1 MDTDSLYRRL
11 DTIEWMMT
19 LPPGENDFKIEAA
32 INNCKEEGRSQ
43 KDIIQFINLA
53 FRTEVD
59 DFIIWLD
66 SMNCKPIKP

>member
-19 LPPGENDFKIEAA
+19 LPPGENDSKIEAA
-32 INNCKEEGRSQ
+32 INNCKEEGRPQ

-53 FRTEVD
+53 FRAEID
-59 DFIIWLD
+59 DFISWLD
-66 SMNCKPIKP
+66 DMNLKKIR